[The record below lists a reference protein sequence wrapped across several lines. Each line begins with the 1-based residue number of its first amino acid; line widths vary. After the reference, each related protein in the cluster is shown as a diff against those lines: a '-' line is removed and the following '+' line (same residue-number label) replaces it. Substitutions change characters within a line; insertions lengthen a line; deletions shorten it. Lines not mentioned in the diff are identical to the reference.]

1 MNEQF
6 TNNTVKNNPALKK
19 LLADIYSLLF
29 FVSCLLTALMVAS
42 RSSFKIEPEVKTEGW
57 GKGKA
62 YISVSISDKVT
73 GGKLCYS
80 YNGDVFNV
88 SGVLNS
94 DAPVR
99 NVLSLEAGQSPIMSE
114 AKYAKLQE
122 ITMEQYKN
130 QATTKAL
137 VFSGITA
144 ALYILRRH
152 MKNKTVPKQ

>member
-1 MNEQF
+1 MNEQSSD
-6 TNNTVKNNPALKK
+6 NTAKNNPALKK
-19 LLADIYSLLF
+19 LLADIYSLLL

-42 RSSFKIEPEVKTEGW
+42 RTNFKIEPEVKTEGW

-62 YISVSISDKVT
+62 YMSVSISDKVT

-99 NVLSLEAGQSPIMSE
+99 DILSLETGQSPIMSE
-114 AKYAKLQE
+114 ANYAKLQE

-130 QATTKAL
+130 QATAKIL

-144 ALYILRRH
+144 ALYYI
-152 MKNKTVPKQ
+152 T